1 VGWDGGVTQ
10 LWAGAERITAAGSG
24 AALCVSASRDQAT
37 LALVRQSFREQPE
50 IWFGAPGQW
59 RAVTDGN
66 RGLQPKWGQT
76 ESLHWKSDDFE
87 IQGWLLAPRTLE
99 PGRRHPL
106 IVLVH
111 GGPSSAFTP
120 RWLGADSLTATLSR
134 RGYFILMPNPRGSF
148 GRGERFTRANV
159 KDLGYGDLRDILRGI
174 DEVARTRPVDEQRLG
189 ITGFSYG
196 GYMTMWAVTQTG
208 RFRAAAAGAGVS
220 NWQSNYGQ
228 NGIDQWMIPFFGATA
243 YDDPA
248 TYARSSPITFIKQAK
263 TPTLILVGE
272 RDVECPVPQSQ
283 EFYHA
288 MKTLGVATQMVVY
301 PGEGHMISRPDHRR
315 DMVERTVGWFDRYL
329 GPEQGR

>member
-1 VGWDGGVTQ
+1 M
-10 LWAGAERITAAGSG
+10 TA
-24 AALCVSASRDQAT
+24 
-37 LALVRQSFREQPE
+37 
-50 IWFGAPGQW
+50 I
-59 RAVTDGN
+59 
-66 RGLQPKWGQT
+66 
-76 ESLHWKSDDFE
+76 
-87 IQGWLLAPRTLE
+87 
-99 PGRRHPL
+99 
-106 IVLVH
+106 
-111 GGPSSAFTP
+111 
-120 RWLGADSLTATLSR
+120 LSR

-148 GRGERFTRANV
+148 GQGERFTRANV

-189 ITGFSYG
+189 ITGFSSG
-196 GYMTMWAVTQTG
+196 GYMTLWAVTQTG

-220 NWQSNYGQ
+220 NWQSYYGQ

-248 TYARSSPITFIKQAK
+248 TYARSSPITFVKQAK